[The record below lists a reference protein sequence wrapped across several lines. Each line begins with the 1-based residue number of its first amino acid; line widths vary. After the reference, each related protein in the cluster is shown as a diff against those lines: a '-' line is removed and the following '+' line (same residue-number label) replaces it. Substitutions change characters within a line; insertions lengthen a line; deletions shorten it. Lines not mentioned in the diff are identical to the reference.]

1 MHFEFVQFALRI
13 KMSALSKDVSIDIDG
28 ETFSLVKIPDVRSQL
43 VKRSKEDLIG
53 SLDLASLVNDLTKLG
68 SFIRVAYN
76 GVAGSTK
83 LQIKVQRVGYKITKL
98 ADKSAVTVQ
107 NFKSASNS
115 VLQELQGTYE
125 FLLDGLE
132 EMALETLSLLSQVA
146 EQMAKAAEELHTDF
160 DTATKDVIEALED
173 TQTEKG
179 CQEERKKKMK
189 EQQQEFEMKRKQA
202 EAFQKD
208 ALEAEEKLE
217 KLYYEAQKR
226 EDKALASQGD
236 VLKMITSSVS
246 SVFKAGMSLVKNDL
260 EKFSE
265 NLERIGTNS
274 VYKDAMDKAYEE
286 KMKHNEDLK
295 KQREIRMEANQQCIE
310 FVEQIKNCKDDE
322 SLADVAINALHNSV
336 GALKSLSAI
345 MMNAALFWRQM
356 QKHCENLAKKDMQQ
370 MVESAMTKYSDEK
383 RLKVWTSSGFK
394 KKAVGYYSQWVA
406 LDDVCGAYIL
416 QIQDTRKDL
425 YAYLEENPTI
435 EQSRENVRRLAES
448 FGDHLKLEQK
458 KIAEKDSK
466 EQEELKALAARK

>member
-1 MHFEFVQFALRI
+1 MIRI

-28 ETFSLVKIPDVRSQL
+28 EMFSMVKIPDVRSQL
-43 VKRSKEDLIG
+43 VQRSREDLVG
-53 SLDLASLVNDLTKLG
+53 SLDLASLVNDLAKLG

-132 EMALETLSLLSQVA
+132 EMALETLSLLSKVA

-160 DTATKDVIEALED
+160 DAATKDVIEALED

-179 CQEERKKKMK
+179 CQEQRKKEMK

-202 EAFQKD
+202 EALQKD
-208 ALEAEEKLE
+208 ALEAEERFDKMF
-217 KLYYEAQKR
+217 YEAQAR
-226 EDKALASQGD
+226 EDQALASQGD
-236 VLKMITSSVS
+236 ILKTISGSLSSM
-246 SVFKAGMSLVKNDL
+246 FRAGASLAKGDL
-260 EKFSE
+260 EKFQE
-265 NLERIGTNS
+265 NLEKIGSNS
-274 VYKDAMDKAYEE
+274 IYKDAMDKANTE
-286 KMKHNEDLK
+286 KAKHLEDMK
-295 KQREIRMEANQQCIE
+295 KQRKIRMEANQQCIE
-310 FVEQIKNCKDDE
+310 FVERIKNCKDNE
-322 SLADVAINALHNSV
+322 SLADVAIDALHNSV

-356 QKHCENLAKKDMQQ
+356 QKHCENLAKKDVQQ
-370 MVESAMTKYSDEK
+370 MVERAMKMPDEK
-383 RLKVWTSSGFK
+383 RLKVWTSSAFK
-394 KKAVGYYSQWVA
+394 KKAVGYYSKWVA

-435 EQSRENVRRLAES
+435 EQSRENVRKLAES

>member
-1 MHFEFVQFALRI
+1 
-13 KMSALSKDVSIDIDG
+13 MSALSKDVSVNIDG

-115 VLQELQGTYE
+115 VLQKLQGTYE

-189 EQQQEFEMKRKQA
+189 EQQQEFEIKWKQA
-202 EAFQKD
+202 EASQKD
-208 ALEAEEKLE
+208 ALETEKELV
-217 KLYYEAQKR
+217 KLYYEAQAR
-226 EDKALASQGD
+226 EDEALASQD
-236 VLKMITSSVS
+236 DMLKTITSSIFSTFKVGVS
-246 SVFKAGMSLVKNDL
+246 LAIKDL
-260 EKFSE
+260 EMVQE
-265 NLERIGTNS
+265 NLEKIGSNS
-274 VYKDAMDKAYEE
+274 IYKEAMDKANAEKTKHMEE
-286 KMKHNEDLK
+286 GK
-295 KQREIRMEANQQCIE
+295 KQRQIRMEANQQCIE
-310 FVEQIKNCKDDE
+310 FAERIKNCKDDE
-322 SLADVAINALHNSV
+322 SLADVAIDALHNSV

-356 QKHCENLAKKDMQQ
+356 QEHCESLAKKDMQQ

-383 RLKVWTSSGFK
+383 RLKVWTSSTFK
-394 KKAVGYYSQWVA
+394 KQAVGYYSKWVA
-406 LDDVCGAYIL
+406 LDDVCGAYML

-448 FGDHLKLEQK
+448 FGDHLKLEQR